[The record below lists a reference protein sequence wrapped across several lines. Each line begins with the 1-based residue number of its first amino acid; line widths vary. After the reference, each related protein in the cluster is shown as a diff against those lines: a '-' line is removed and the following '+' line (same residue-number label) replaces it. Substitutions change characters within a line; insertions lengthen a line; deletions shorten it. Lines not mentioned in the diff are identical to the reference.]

1 MIPVGG
7 AFLDQKDDLNLT
19 RSPTLSSSFSISTHL
34 FLLLENKLLV
44 AVFLSR
50 QVFDTI
56 YYLC

>member
-1 MIPVGG
+1 MIPAGG
-7 AFLDQKDDLNLT
+7 AFFAQNDDLNLT

-34 FLLLENKLLV
+34 FLLLESKPLV
-44 AVFLSR
+44 AAFLSR